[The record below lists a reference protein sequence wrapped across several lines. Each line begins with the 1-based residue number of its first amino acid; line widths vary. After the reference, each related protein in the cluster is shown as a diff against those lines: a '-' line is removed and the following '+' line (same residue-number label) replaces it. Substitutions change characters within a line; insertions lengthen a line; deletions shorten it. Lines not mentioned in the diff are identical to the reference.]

1 MPPVVVSFVFAPRC
15 DTNLPVTSPPCP
27 FPTYTHPPMHTHNV
41 GDKPEL
47 LYPEAA
53 AELAAMGY
61 SSTLQYVEAA
71 AGAVLKQT
79 GLIPHINAG
88 VMDQQQLHRYVC
100 LLLGCCLV
108 AWGSSQNLAAEKN

>member
-1 MPPVVVSFVFAPRC
+1 
-15 DTNLPVTSPPCP
+15 
-27 FPTYTHPPMHTHNV
+27 MHV

-61 SSTLQYVEAA
+61 SSTLEYVQAA
-71 AGAVLKQT
+71 AAAVLQET

-88 VMDQQQLHRYVC
+88 VMDQQQL
-100 LLLGCCLV
+100 
-108 AWGSSQNLAAEKN
+108 QK